1 MQSCR
6 RLLASL
12 SAVGAIGLVGVRT
25 PSAEEVSLDTTSV
38 RFTHAPSTCNAPL
51 YIAEEL
57 LRADGFTGL
66 SYVDVDAGINTPKK
80 MANGEADFGFEF
92 ASAFVIAI
100 DAGTPVKV
108 LGGLHA
114 GCYELFAREG
124 ITSVLG
130 LKGKRIGVGQN
141 LKSDPYLFVSAMAT
155 HVGLDPLRDIEWT
168 D

>member
-1 MQSCR
+1 MLSRRRFVAISVGPRGSGICR
-6 RLLASL
+6 RAET
-12 SAVGAIGLVGVRT
+12 SAT
-25 PSAEEVSLDTTSV
+25 EVSLDTANV

-51 YIAEEL
+51 YLAEEL
-57 LRADGFTGL
+57 LRADGFKEV
-66 SYVDVDAGINTPKK
+66 SYVNVDAGLNTPLK
-80 MANGEADFGFEF
+80 MASGEADFGFEF

-100 DAGTPVKV
+100 DAGTPVRI

-141 LKSDPYLFVSAMAT
+141 RRRTPTFS
-155 HVGLDPLRDIEWT
+155 
-168 D
+168 